1 MRQHSSVPVAIYEKE
16 PTSIISYALSSR
28 EYFVALQ
35 ALVEKN
41 ATKYSSIDECGRY
54 SELLSRGV
62 NLLGVVSSEDSV
74 NEEKDLFS
82 FKDLDDDKGKYR
94 SIRLNY

>member
-41 ATKYSSIDECGRY
+41 ATKYSSSVAGGGGGGAGGGAGDAKA
-54 SELLSRGV
+54 LSP
-62 NLLGVVSSEDSV
+62 
-74 NEEKDLFS
+74 KT
-82 FKDLDDDKGKYR
+82 
-94 SIRLNY
+94 